1 MKHVTAVI
9 LMILILFT
17 GCSTMKFSE
26 FSRSMDV
33 AKEVDLEK
41 YLGSWYEFAR
51 LDVIFERGMT
61 GTTANYSLLE
71 PDKKGRPRIRVVNSG
86 IKNGKQKEARAK
98 AILPDIN
105 EPGRLQVSFFGPFYS
120 DYNIIALD
128 SVNYQWALV
137 AGSSTEYLWFLS
149 RTPQME
155 TAVFEKL
162 KAVAESYGFET
173 SDLIFPQ

>member
-1 MKHVTAVI
+1 MKYIAVI
-9 LMILILFT
+9 MLMIFILFT
-17 GCSTMKFSE
+17 GCSTMNFSD

-33 AKEVDLEK
+33 ASKVDLEK
-41 YLGSWYEFAR
+41 YLGSWYEYAR

-61 GTTANYSLLE
+61 ETKANYSLLE

-86 IKNGKQKEARAK
+86 IKNGKYKEARAK
-98 AILPDIN
+98 AVIPDIN

-128 SVNYQWALV
+128 NVNYQWALV
-137 AGSSTEYLWFLS
+137 AGSSPKYLWFLS

-155 TAVFEKL
+155 PAVFEKL
-162 KAVAESYGFET
+162 RAIANSYGYET
-173 SDLIFPQ
+173 SELIFPQ